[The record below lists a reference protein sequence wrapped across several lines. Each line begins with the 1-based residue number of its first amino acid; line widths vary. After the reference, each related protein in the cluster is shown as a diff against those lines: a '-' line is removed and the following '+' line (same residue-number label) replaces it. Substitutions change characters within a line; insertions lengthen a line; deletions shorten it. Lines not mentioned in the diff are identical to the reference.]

1 MRPLAGVKV
10 LELGMVMQV
19 PLAAQML
26 ADYGADVI
34 KVERPPRG
42 DIIRDLDEVGTAR
55 DEMSCYYAAV
65 GRGRRSI
72 CLDIKNS
79 QGREILTRLV
89 RECDVLIHNFRP
101 GVMERIGFGPDQVRE
116 INPRMIFAMSTSFGA
131 EGPLAGMPGQD
142 MLAQSLSGFAM
153 AGLDEGEKPRLTSV
167 PVIDYAAAVHLTQG
181 ILAALF
187 ERERSGKGDVVSTSL
202 FDVALSSQVLEIA
215 SRSIYSYRTSWT
227 KYAMIF
233 RTSDGWIT
241 VLTLF
246 RPNPLQLLCR
256 AFGVDDMSVQPEL
269 ATASLQ
275 RKNAALIQE
284 RFDPIL
290 AEFSTEACLERLRET
305 DILAAPVLDVEEAVA
320 HEQSHLNGSVWEV
333 DVPGHGRRKLAG
345 TPVRLGRHDLKE
357 TRPPVG
363 LGADSENVLDEI
375 GYTADEINAFLGNGV
390 IYQRDEKVNP

>member
-1 MRPLAGVKV
+1 
-10 LELGMVMQV
+10 MVMQV

-26 ADYGADVI
+26 ADYGAEVI

-65 GRGRRSI
+65 GRGRKDI
-72 CLDIKNS
+72 CIDIKS
-79 QGREILTRLV
+79 VQGREVLTRLV

-101 GVMERIGFGPDQVRE
+101 GVMERIGFGPDRVRE
-116 INPRMIFAMSTSFGA
+116 INPRMIYAVSTSFGP

-153 AGLDEGEKPRLTSV
+153 AGIGEGEKPRLTSV

-187 ERERSGKGDVVSTSL
+187 ERERSGLGDVVSTSL
-202 FDVALSSQVLEIA
+202 FDVALASQVLEIA
-215 SRSIYSYRTSWT
+215 SRSVYGYRTSWT
-227 KYAMIF
+227 DYAMIF
-233 RTSDGWIT
+233 PTADGWIT

-256 AFGVDDMSVQPEL
+256 AFGVEDMSIDPKL
-269 ATASLQ
+269 ANASLQ
-275 RKNAALIQE
+275 RENAALIQD
-284 RFDPIL
+284 RFGPII
-290 AEFSTEACLERLRET
+290 AKFSTDDCLERLRDT
-305 DILAAPVLDVEEAVA
+305 DILAAPVLDLEEAIA
-320 HEQSHLNGSVWEV
+320 HEQTHLNRAIWEV
-333 DVPGHGRRKLAG
+333 EVPGHGRRKLAG
-345 TPVRLGRHDLKE
+345 TPVRLGRHNLED

-363 LGADSENVLDEI
+363 LGADSEKVLSEF
-375 GYTADEINAFLGNGV
+375 GYTADEIQALRDNAV
-390 IYQRDEKVNP
+390 IYQRDERAKT